1 MAKGFRYTL
10 DREQIKKYMKLTPE
24 EKLTWLEEIFIFSEK
39 VLTPQAKKVRECF
52 RKERYPEKIRIL

>member
-1 MAKGFRYTL
+1 MPKGFHYTL

-39 VLTPQAKKVRECF
+39 ALTPEAKKIREYF
-52 RKERYPEKIRIL
+52 RKERYPEKK